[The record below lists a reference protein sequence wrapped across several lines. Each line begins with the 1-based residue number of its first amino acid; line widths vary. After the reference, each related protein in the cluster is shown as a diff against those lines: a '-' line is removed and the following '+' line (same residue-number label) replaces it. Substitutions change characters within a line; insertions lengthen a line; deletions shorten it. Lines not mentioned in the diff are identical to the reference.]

1 MSNLSLASQL
11 CARIHLPCRRST
23 TLSETREYG
32 WPVAIALRKSF
43 TRAELDS
50 FRGKTLPDLIGPHVR
65 LLFVGINPGLRT
77 VAVQAHFGG
86 GSNRFYPALYRA
98 GITDHQISASNGFEP
113 DDLDQLIDRGIGI
126 TNLFAGASARADELT
141 VAELHSGAKALEIRV
156 ASIRPTVVAILGI
169 TAYRLAFERPDA
181 RVGLQPETLGG
192 SALWVVPNPS
202 GLNAHSPLPALAAT
216 YREVAVAAGI
226 AVYDPPIG

>member
-1 MSNLSLASQL
+1 MHQF
-11 CARIHLPCRRST
+11 CAANPPPCWRSIT
-23 TLSETREYG
+23 VSETRGYG
-32 WPVAIALRKSF
+32 YPVAIVDRKSF

-50 FRGKTLPDLIGPHVR
+50 FRGKTLPDLLGPRVR

-113 DDLDQLIDRGIGI
+113 DDLEQLIARGIGI

-141 VAELHSGAKALEIRV
+141 VPELHSGAAALELRV
-156 ASIRPTVVAILGI
+156 ATIKPAVVAMLGI
-169 TAYRLAFERPDA
+169 TAYRLAFERPSA

-192 SALWVVPNPS
+192 APLWVVPNPS
-202 GLNAHSPLPALAAT
+202 GLNAHAPLAALAAT
-216 YREVAVAAGI
+216 YREVAIAAGI
-226 AVYDPPIG
+226 DVFDPPTT

>member
-1 MSNLSLASQL
+1 V
-11 CARIHLPCRRST
+11 T
-23 TLSETREYG
+23 
-32 WPVAIALRKSF
+32 IADRKSF
-43 TRAELDS
+43 TRAELDA
-50 FRGKTLPDLIGPHVR
+50 FRGKTLPDLLGPAVR

-98 GITDHQISASNGFEP
+98 GITDHQISASNGLQP
-113 DDLDQLIDRGIGI
+113 TDQAQLVSRGVGI

-141 VAELHSGAKALEIRV
+141 VAELRSGALALETRV
-156 ASIRPTVVAILGI
+156 AGIQPAVVAMLGI
-169 TAYRLAFERPDA
+169 TAYRMAFERPTA
-181 RVGLQPETLGG
+181 RVGLQAETLGG

-202 GLNAHSPLPALAAT
+202 GLNAHAPLAALATT

-226 AVYDPPIG
+226 DVFDPPPV